1 MARRIYPPK
10 YTLINGLE
18 SLSAAHHASAY
29 APILL
34 IPMRPRKARELL
46 FSCVDDVMYLSGM
59 RLVLG
64 SLTPSSLTLH
74 PGMNKII
81 NYCVKFV
88 AVIEKMVNLN
98 PG

>member
-1 MARRIYPPK
+1 
-10 YTLINGLE
+10 
-18 SLSAAHHASAY
+18 
-29 APILL
+29 
-34 IPMRPRKARELL
+34 
-46 FSCVDDVMYLSGM
+46 MYLSGM

-74 PGMNKII
+74 LGMNRII

-88 AVIEKMVNLN
+88 VVIEKMVNLK